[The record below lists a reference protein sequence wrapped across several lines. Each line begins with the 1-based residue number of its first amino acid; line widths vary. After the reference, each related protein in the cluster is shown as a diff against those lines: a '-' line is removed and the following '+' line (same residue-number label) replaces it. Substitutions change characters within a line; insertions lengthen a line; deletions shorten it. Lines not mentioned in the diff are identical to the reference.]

1 MTSSVRGLCKGSPIG
16 LVSVGVVALNEEAY
30 LPGLLRDLASQDF
43 DHSRME
49 ILLVDGGSSDTT
61 KRIMREFA
69 KTDHGF
75 ARVVVLDNSKR
86 VQPAGWNVVLG
97 TAWGDAVI
105 RVDAHASLALNFV
118 SRNVEVLES
127 GESVCGGWRDTKV
140 PESLDTPWRRTLHLA
155 EEAAFG
161 SSVAAYRRDGEAR
174 YVDSVFHGA
183 YRREV
188 VEAVGLFNEQLLRT
202 EDNDYHY
209 RVRKAGYKIRFDP
222 SIRSTQFIRS
232 SFGRMMKQKWGN
244 GYWIGRTLFVQPECV
259 SLFHLAP
266 LVFVLGIITLTSVG
280 VTWSWVPFISCG
292 SLYALLCI
300 ILAMRAAFQSGTAN
314 ATALALPLVFFGIH
328 ISYGLGSLQGIFVGL
343 WRRLLRLDSDRKKGE
358 K

>member
-1 MTSSVRGLCKGSPIG
+1 M
-16 LVSVGVVALNEEAY
+16 GVVALNEEAY

-49 ILLVDGGSSDTT
+49 ILLVDGGSSDAT
-61 KRIMREFA
+61 KCIMREFA
-69 KTDHGF
+69 ETNHGF
-75 ARVVVLDNSKR
+75 ARVEVLDNPKR

-97 TAWGDAVI
+97 AAQGDAVI
-105 RVDAHASLALNFV
+105 RVDAHASLALDFV

-140 PESLDTPWRRTLHLA
+140 PKSLDTPWRRTLHLA

-161 SSVAAYRRDGEAR
+161 SSVAAYRRDGEAC

-209 RVRKAGYKIRFDP
+209 RVRQAGYKIRFDP

-244 GYWIGRTLFVQPECV
+244 GYWIGRTLFVQPGCV

-266 LVFVLGIITLTSVG
+266 LAFVLGIIILALMG
-280 VTWSWVPFISCG
+280 VACSWMPFIACG
-292 SLYALLCI
+292 GLYACLCI
-300 ILAMRAAFQSGTAN
+300 ILAVRAAFQSGTTN
-314 ATALALPLVFFGIH
+314 VTTFALPLVFFGIH
-328 ISYGLGSLQGIFVGL
+328 VSYGVGSLQGMFVGL
-343 WRRLLRLDSDRKKGE
+343 WRRLLGLDGDRKKGE
-358 K
+358 Q